1 MFDLK
6 KLTRYAVFVGAAL
19 GLLGPSAFAQYGSYP
34 RTYQRAEWGYA
45 NRVVRGTVVAV
56 SNVRYGQ
63 RIRLADGMEL
73 VVPESALS
81 SMHGRRGAAAL
92 VPGDVVRMTVHSV
105 QGDGR
110 DARVLSIELLQ
121 SNSYYGNSR
130 RTAGTIVSVNRR
142 DRFMVLETDG
152 GYRINVDLRVYA
164 GRDWSVL
171 DRFQRGDRVSITG
184 RMERGTIIAEEI
196 RSVGDHD
203 RWDHR

>member
-6 KLTRYAVFVGAAL
+6 KLTRNAVFVAVAL
-19 GLLGPSAFAQYGSYP
+19 GLVGPSAFAQYGSYP
-34 RTYQRAEWGYA
+34 RTYQRAQWGYA

-56 SNVRYGQ
+56 SNMRYGQ

-81 SMHGRRGAAAL
+81 SMRGRRGAAEL
-92 VPGDVVRMTVHSV
+92 VPGDVVRMAVYSV

-121 SNSYYGNSR
+121 SNSYYGNNR
-130 RTAGTIVSVNRR
+130 RIAGTIVSVNRR
-142 DRFMVLETDG
+142 DRFMMMETDG
-152 GYRINVDLRVYA
+152 GYRMNVDLRAYA

-171 DRFQRGDRVSITG
+171 DRFRRGDRVSISG
-184 RMERGTIIAEEI
+184 RIDRGTIIAEEI
-196 RSVGDHD
+196 RSFGDHD
-203 RWDHR
+203 RWNYR